1 MKDFYHTKL
10 RPALLTLLSLGVGY
24 LTICI
29 CTSMLYTVWSG
40 TGHMLSSKFLAFA
53 AICGLV
59 FATLSGYLAAFAA
72 RRAPVLHAAG
82 FALMLTG
89 VWAFSLVMYGSIE
102 SLLTMVLNIAIAI
115 SGSMI
120 GGWLRYWQINR
131 ASADEPRAGEL
142 IESEA

>member
-1 MKDFYHTKL
+1 MKDFYQTKL

-24 LTICI
+24 LTICV
-29 CTSMLYTVWSG
+29 CTGVLYSVWGS

-82 FALMLTG
+82 FALMLTA
-89 VWAFSLVMYGSIE
+89 VWAFSLVMYGSVE
-102 SLLTMVLNIAIAI
+102 SLLTMLINIAIAI

-131 ASADEPRAGEL
+131 TGEDEPYAGEL